1 MSTNESTPERHLY
14 HLMKMNDTTS
24 VRLVLKQSPSLFGSD
39 REYMI
44 NAMLRQSLELDSPE
58 MIDTLIEFG
67 ADVNTPRFDSCPDG
81 IIESTCLGGSCKK
94 KAARRLLE
102 LGAKLNF
109 EFDGTVRCRTL
120 DFAISKGDLEMVKLC
135 LEYGASFNS
144 IYLGMTALDHA
155 QSRGQVAIE
164 EYLRSMG
171 AKTAIELGWLPP
183 PEPELS
189 DTIQNYLKENF
200 VAGSLLGTVHELVKC
215 NPSIKVHVIDDGY
228 QYVLQTEGMASTP
241 IATENGQEAN
251 RYVELE
257 LKLPFDWPIDKIE
270 LLAKEQNAW
279 PVQWLRRLA
288 MEPHSSGVP
297 LGNLFFYPNGNP
309 QQPFAADS
317 KLSCWML
324 LPSTHDPLYV
334 TSEKQIV
341 IYSVIPIFKEEYELV
356 QRAGIGELLDRFN
369 ASKIQ
374 SHQMFVRKNVGL
386 E

>member
-102 LGAKLNF
+102 LRAKLNF

-144 IYLGMTALDHA
+144 IYLGMTALDHMHN
-155 QSRGQVAIE
+155 RGGKSQ
-164 EYLRSMG
+164 
-171 AKTAIELGWLPP
+171 
-183 PEPELS
+183 
-189 DTIQNYLKENF
+189 LK
-200 VAGSLLGTVHELVKC
+200 
-215 NPSIKVHVIDDGY
+215 
-228 QYVLQTEGMASTP
+228 ST
-241 IATENGQEAN
+241 
-251 RYVELE
+251 
-257 LKLPFDWPIDKIE
+257 
-270 LLAKEQNAW
+270 
-279 PVQWLRRLA
+279 
-288 MEPHSSGVP
+288 
-297 LGNLFFYPNGNP
+297 
-309 QQPFAADS
+309 
-317 KLSCWML
+317 
-324 LPSTHDPLYV
+324 
-334 TSEKQIV
+334 
-341 IYSVIPIFKEEYELV
+341 
-356 QRAGIGELLDRFN
+356 
-369 ASKIQ
+369 
-374 SHQMFVRKNVGL
+374 FVRWEQGR